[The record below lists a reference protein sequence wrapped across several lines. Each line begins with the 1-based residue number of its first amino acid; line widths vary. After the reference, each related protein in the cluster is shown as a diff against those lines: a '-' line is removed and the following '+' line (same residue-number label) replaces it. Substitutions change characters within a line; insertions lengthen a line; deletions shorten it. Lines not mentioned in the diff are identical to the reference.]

1 MRDKLTR
8 REDRALLKALREI
21 VLTQYPNPE
30 RKDCPGTS
38 VLRAIA
44 TKRINMFDAAHE
56 HVGSCSPCFKE
67 LTEIRRRLRRRNIL
81 MWATS
86 AAATAIVVVSVLLTY
101 PGPQRQENPVARQRE
116 QTIQANNAQG
126 STDSADAIKTAPAPT
141 PPQPKYEMAVLDLRD
156 ASRSGDD
163 TANRDASVARSVEPA
178 APSSNA
184 KPIEITRGLLTLL
197 VQLPVGSDSGP
208 YEVQIRD
215 AKQQPIRNAK
225 SEAVI
230 ENGIT
235 KLSINLDVRS
245 VPPGEYE
252 FAWRQADFSWR
263 HYPISIR

>member
-38 VLRAIA
+38 ILRAIA
-44 TKRINMFDAAHE
+44 TKRISMFDPAHE
-56 HVGSCSPCFKE
+56 HVGSCSPCFEE
-67 LTEIRRRLRRRNIL
+67 LTDIRRRLQRRNIL
-81 MWATS
+81 TWATS
-86 AAATAIVVVSVLLTY
+86 AATTAIVVVSVLLTY
-101 PGPQRQENPVARQRE
+101 PRPHRQENPVARQRE
-116 QTIQANNAQG
+116 QTIQANNSQG
-126 STDSADAIKTAPAPT
+126 PTEPADAIKTAPAPPR
-141 PPQPKYEMAVLDLRD
+141 PPQPQYELAVLDLR
-156 ASRSGDD
+156 
-163 TANRDASVARSVEPA
+163 NASVARSIEPA
-178 APSSNA
+178 GPASNA

-197 VQLPVGSDSGP
+197 TQLPVGSDSGP

-225 SEAVI
+225 GEAVI

-235 KLSINLDVRS
+235 KLSINVDVRS

>member
-44 TKRINMFDAAHE
+44 TKRINMFDPAHE

-126 STDSADAIKTAPAPT
+126 STDSADAIKTAAAPT
-141 PPQPKYEMAVLDLRD
+141 PPQPKYEMAVLDL
-156 ASRSGDD
+156 
-163 TANRDASVARSVEPA
+163 RDASVARSVEPA

-225 SEAVI
+225 GEAVI

-235 KLSINLDVRS
+235 KSSINVDVRS

>member
-44 TKRINMFDAAHE
+44 TKRINMFDPAHE

-86 AAATAIVVVSVLLTY
+86 AAATAIVVVSVLLKY

-126 STDSADAIKTAPAPT
+126 STEPADAIKTAPAPT
-141 PPQPKYEMAVLDLRD
+141 PPQPKYEMAVLDL
-156 ASRSGDD
+156 
-163 TANRDASVARSVEPA
+163 RDASVARSVEPA

-235 KLSINLDVRS
+235 KLSINVDVRS

>member
-44 TKRINMFDAAHE
+44 TKRINMFDPAHE

-116 QTIQANNAQG
+116 QTIQANNAQD
-126 STDSADAIKTAPAPT
+126 STEPADAIKTAPAPT
-141 PPQPKYEMAVLDLRD
+141 PPQPKYEMAVLDL
-156 ASRSGDD
+156 
-163 TANRDASVARSVEPA
+163 RDASVARSVEPA

-225 SEAVI
+225 GEAVI

-235 KLSINLDVRS
+235 KLSINVDVRS

-252 FAWRQADFSWR
+252 FAWRQVDFSWR

>member
-44 TKRINMFDAAHE
+44 TKRINMFDPAHE

-101 PGPQRQENPVARQRE
+101 SGPQRQENPVARQRE

-126 STDSADAIKTAPAPT
+126 STEPADAIKTAPAPT
-141 PPQPKYEMAVLDLRD
+141 PPQPKYEMAVLDL
-156 ASRSGDD
+156 
-163 TANRDASVARSVEPA
+163 RDASVARSVEPA

-225 SEAVI
+225 GEAVI

-235 KLSINLDVRS
+235 KLSINVDVRS